1 MGNFIENGIRGI
13 GDAVSGLF
21 GGSRGSSGPSVGRQV
36 EEAARQKAIAD
47 RYADSAQGD
56 LTEDQMNE
64 LRAKSIF
71 NSPNVASGRGMISGM
86 KKGGSVSASSRGDG
100 IAQRGK
106 TKGRMC

>member
-1 MGNFIENGIRGI
+1 MGNFIENTFSGI
-13 GDAVSGLF
+13 GNAVSGLF
-21 GGSRGSSGPSVGRQV
+21 GGSGSSRPSVGRQV

-47 RYADSAQGD
+47 RYDGD

>member
-1 MGNFIENGIRGI
+1 MGNFIENTFSGI

-21 GGSRGSSGPSVGRQV
+21 GGRGSGSSRPSVGQQV
-36 EEAARQKAIAD
+36 QDAAKQKAIAD
-47 RYADSAQGD
+47 RYDGD

-71 NSPNVASGRGMISGM
+71 NSPNVTSGRGMVSGM
-86 KKGGSVSASSRGDG
+86 KKGGSVSARADG

-106 TKGRMC
+106 TKGRIV

>member
-1 MGNFIENGIRGI
+1 MGNFIENTFSGI

-21 GGSRGSSGPSVGRQV
+21 GGRGSGSSRPSVGQQV
-36 EEAARQKAIAD
+36 EEAARQKAMAD
-47 RYADSAQGD
+47 RYDGD

-71 NSPNVASGRGMISGM
+71 NSPNVASGRGMVSGM
-86 KKGGSVSASSRGDG
+86 KKGGSVSARADG

-106 TKGRMC
+106 TKGRIV

>member
-21 GGSRGSSGPSVGRQV
+21 GGSRGSGSSRGVGQQV
-36 EEAARQKAIAD
+36 QDAAKQKAMED
-47 RYADSAQGD
+47 RYSGD

-71 NSPNVASGRGMISGM
+71 NSPNVASGRGMVSGM

>member
-1 MGNFIENGIRGI
+1 MGNFIENTFSGI

-21 GGSRGSSGPSVGRQV
+21 GGRGSGSSRPSVGRQV
-36 EEAARQKAIAD
+36 EEAARQKAMAD
-47 RYADSAQGD
+47 RYDGD

-71 NSPNVASGRGMISGM
+71 NSPNVASGRGMVSGM
-86 KKGGSVSASSRGDG
+86 KKGGSVSARADG

-106 TKGRMC
+106 TKGRIV

>member
-21 GGSRGSSGPSVGRQV
+21 GGSRGSGSSRSVGQQID
-36 EEAARQKAIAD
+36 EAARQKAIAD
-47 RYADSAQGD
+47 SYSGD

-71 NSPNVASGRGMISGM
+71 NSPNVASGRGMVSGM

-106 TKGRMC
+106 TKGRFI

>member
-1 MGNFIENGIRGI
+1 MGNFIENTFSGI

-21 GGSRGSSGPSVGRQV
+21 GGSRGSGSSRGVGQQT

-47 RYADSAQGD
+47 RYDGD

-64 LRAKSIF
+64 LRAKSMF

-86 KKGGSVSASSRGDG
+86 KKGGSVSARADG

-106 TKGRMC
+106 TKGRIV